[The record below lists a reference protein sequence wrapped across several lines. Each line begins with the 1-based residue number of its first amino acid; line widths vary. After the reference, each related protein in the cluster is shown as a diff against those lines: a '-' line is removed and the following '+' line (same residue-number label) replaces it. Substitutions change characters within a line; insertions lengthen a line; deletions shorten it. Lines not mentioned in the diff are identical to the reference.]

1 MGISTKENI
10 RMGNSMGK
18 GNILGQ
24 IVHAMKVNSCKELD
38 TDREAGNLQKIMEI
52 FTSDPM
58 KTIRKMDMVVMSGP
72 TVACMKEV
80 SPMT

>member
-1 MGISTKENI
+1 ME
-10 RMGNSMGK
+10 NSMGK
-18 GNILGQ
+18 GSILGRM
-24 IVHAMKVNSCKELD
+24 VHAMKVNSSKELD
-38 TDREAGNLQKIMEI
+38 TDREAGNLQRIMEI